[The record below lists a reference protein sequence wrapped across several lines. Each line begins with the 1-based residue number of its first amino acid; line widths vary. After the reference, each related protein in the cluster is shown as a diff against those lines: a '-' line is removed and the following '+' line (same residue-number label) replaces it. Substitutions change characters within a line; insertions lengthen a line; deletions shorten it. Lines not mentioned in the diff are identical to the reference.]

1 MSARQ
6 EMTCAVTSVAIT
18 GSSSAD
24 RGRSAH
30 FSLAAEEQRL
40 KVGTKQ
46 ESTGRS

>member
-18 GSSSAD
+18 GSSTD

-46 ESTGRS
+46 ESTGRG